1 MPDLITYLFFTIG
14 YLASFAGITLLT
26 LHLIDKSSRTRIQKS
41 SHETKVLSL
50 LESIHQKLHSKP

>member
-26 LHLIDKSSRTRIQKS
+26 LHLIDKSSRARIQKS

-50 LESIHQKLHSKP
+50 LESIHQKLNSKP